1 MCVQA
6 DAATDEVYAR
16 LALVAE
22 GKVSAASTA
31 SRCFMLGALLVLG
44 SCWLLAAGARPSQ
57 QKKKKVLSIFVP
69 GMVEMASVPLTSF
82 PVSFPLCI
90 SSEGRA

>member
-1 MCVQA
+1 MRCVSVQA
-6 DAATDEVYAR
+6 DAVTDEVYAR

-57 QKKKKVLSIFVP
+57 QKKKRFYPFLYRGWWRWRLFH
-69 GMVEMASVPLTSF
+69 
-82 PVSFPLCI
+82 
-90 SSEGRA
+90 